1 MKLDREKI
9 VYKKVEDLKLNPKN
23 PRKNDD
29 AVRTVAKSIE
39 KYGFK
44 NPLIIDENN
53 VVWCG
58 NTRLKASRTL
68 GLEEVPCIVASD
80 LTEEQIRELAL
91 IDNKSSEIAEWDF
104 DLLGDELA
112 DLDLSDFD
120 LDWFETDEETSTGT
134 EESSEDNPYTMKVDI
149 PQYQIKGDCPNIS
162 ELVNL
167 DKQKELEL
175 EINNSNISKEQREF
189 LLNASQRHLCF
200 DYSKIAEYYAHQD
213 KEMQELMEKS
223 ALVIIDL
230 DDAIKN
236 GYTSLK
242 KQIAGFVEDDEE

>member
-29 AVRTVAKSIE
+29 AVHIVAKSIE

-104 DLLGDELA
+104 ELLGDELA
-112 DLDLSDFD
+112 DLDLSDFE
-120 LDWFETDEETSTGT
+120 LDWKLPNEDIDWASVDDL
-134 EESSEDNPYTMKVDI
+134 SENTYDKPTHDMLECPACHHIDRNIHFKKVD
-149 PQYQIKGDCPNIS
+149 
-162 ELVNL
+162 E
-167 DKQKELEL
+167 
-175 EINNSNISKEQREF
+175 
-189 LLNASQRHLCF
+189 
-200 DYSKIAEYYAHQD
+200 
-213 KEMQELMEKS
+213 
-223 ALVIIDL
+223 
-230 DDAIKN
+230 
-236 GYTSLK
+236 
-242 KQIAGFVEDDEE
+242 

>member
-68 GLEEVPCIVASD
+68 GLEEVPCIVAGD

-104 DLLGDELA
+104 ELLGDELA
-112 DLDLSDFD
+112 DLDLSDFE
-120 LDWFETDEETSTGT
+120 LDWNIDTQDNNKIDRKDISDSIKSSFELIVNCEDEVSLEMLYNEMIERGYECKIST
-134 EESSEDNPYTMKVDI
+134 
-149 PQYQIKGDCPNIS
+149 
-162 ELVNL
+162 L
-167 DKQKELEL
+167 
-175 EINNSNISKEQREF
+175 
-189 LLNASQRHLCF
+189 
-200 DYSKIAEYYAHQD
+200 
-213 KEMQELMEKS
+213 
-223 ALVIIDL
+223 
-230 DDAIKN
+230 
-236 GYTSLK
+236 
-242 KQIAGFVEDDEE
+242 

>member
-23 PRKNDD
+23 PRKNDE
-29 AVRTVAKSIE
+29 AVHIVAKSIE

-68 GLEEVPCIVASD
+68 RLEEVPCIVASD

-104 DLLGDELA
+104 ELLGDELA
-112 DLDLSDFD
+112 ELDLIDFE
-120 LDWFETDEETSTGT
+120 LDWSIVQDDGYGTDFELPSGDKGNIQQITFTLSNLQAELVKELIDEIQDT
-134 EESSEDNPYTMKVDI
+134 EEFKIYNENESDNANKNGNALYMLLLK
-149 PQYQIKGDCPNIS
+149 
-162 ELVNL
+162 VNL
-167 DKQKELEL
+167 
-175 EINNSNISKEQREF
+175 
-189 LLNASQRHLCF
+189 
-200 DYSKIAEYYAHQD
+200 
-213 KEMQELMEKS
+213 
-223 ALVIIDL
+223 
-230 DDAIKN
+230 
-236 GYTSLK
+236 
-242 KQIAGFVEDDEE
+242 EE